1 METAKKHIKK
11 SLLSEG
17 KVVSTAMDKTLV
29 MIVETRKTHPKFR
42 KIVRRTVK
50 MKVHDERNE
59 CQVGDKILAIE
70 TRPLSRE
77 KRHRLFKIVEKAK

>member
-17 KVVSTAMDKTLV
+17 RVVSTAMDKTLV
-29 MIVETRKTHPKFR
+29 MIVETRKTHPKFK

>member
-1 METAKKHIKK
+1 METAKKSVKK

-17 KVVSTAMDKTLV
+17 KVVSTAMEKTLV
-29 MIVETRKTHPKFR
+29 MVVETRKTHPRFK

-50 MKVHDERNE
+50 MKVHDEKNE
-59 CQVGDKILAIE
+59 CQVGDRILAIE

>member
-1 METAKKHIKK
+1 METAKKQIKK

-29 MIVETRKTHPKFR
+29 MLVEARKTHPKFK
-42 KIVRRTVK
+42 KIVRRTIK
-50 MKVHDERNE
+50 MKVHDEKNE
-59 CQVGDKILAIE
+59 CQVGDRILAIE

>member
-1 METAKKHIKK
+1 METAKKSVKK

-17 KVVSTAMDKTLV
+17 KVVSTAMEKTLV
-29 MIVETRKTHPKFR
+29 MVVEMRKTHPRFK

-50 MKVHDERNE
+50 MKVHDEKNE
-59 CQVGDKILAIE
+59 CQVGDRILAIE

>member
-1 METAKKHIKK
+1 M
-11 SLLSEG
+11 
-17 KVVSTAMDKTLV
+17 LV
-29 MIVETRKTHPKFR
+29 EARKTHPKFK

-50 MKVHDERNE
+50 MKVHDEKNE
-59 CQVGDKILAIE
+59 CQVGDRILAIE

>member
-1 METAKKHIKK
+1 METAKKSVKK

-29 MIVETRKTHPKFR
+29 MIVETRKTHPRFK

-50 MKVHDERNE
+50 MKVHDEKNE
-59 CQVGDKILAIE
+59 CQVGDRILAIE